1 MGKKPFPKT
10 KTELARFL
18 GISMSTLKRWLKKKA
33 LTVPRGLIPP
43 IKVKEILKKLG
54 YEEEP

>member
-1 MGKKPFPKT
+1 MEQKPFPRT
-10 KTELARFL
+10 KKELAKCL
-18 GISMSTLKRWLKKKA
+18 GISMSTLKRWLKKKE